1 MSTEKELLKKIIAE
15 EEKRDLPKL
24 WERQDYENDRMYGA
38 FRYYA
43 NLPTI
48 ERTLGAAYRAYLKDT
63 GKPQPK
69 KVEVP
74 ATWKAYFRAEDGKG
88 QPYPGAT
95 PWVLRARAEDDYRQD
110 IIQRVQMERQTQLRT
125 REWEMSEKLFERA
138 KQMLTFP
145 LARTETIKDSQGNP
159 IQIIIEPVNWKEE
172 DVARTLATA
181 SKIAR
186 MSTDMPTT
194 QIKVDWRKEIARKGV
209 DPEELLNN
217 VVSEIEKQ
225 LELADATPD

>member
-1 MSTEKELLKKIIAE
+1 MSTDKDLLEKIIAE
-15 EEKRDLPKL
+15 EEQKDLPKP
-24 WERQDYENDRMYGA
+24 WERQEYENDRMYGA

-43 NLPTI
+43 NLPAV

-69 KVEVP
+69 RVIIP
-74 ATWKAYFRAEDGKG
+74 AAWKAFFRAEDSKG
-88 QPYPGAT
+88 QPLPGAA
-95 PWVLRARAEDDYRQD
+95 PWVLRARAEDDYKQE
-110 IIQRVQMERQTQLRT
+110 IIQRVQLERQAQLRT

-145 LARTETIKDSQGNP
+145 LARTETIKDPKGNP
-159 IQIIIEPVNWKEE
+159 IQVIIEPVGWKEE

-217 VVSEIEKQ
+217 VVGEIEKQ
-225 LELADATPD
+225 LELADATSD